1 MLKSSAKNDTLH
13 KAAPLYLLMLPTLIL
28 LILFYYYPAIS
39 GFFYS
44 FSRWSARGATW
55 AGLANY
61 KRLINDSRM
70 IASVGNLAQ
79 IVTFNVIV
87 VMTMPLMAAVLMFHI
102 PSAKAQYAFRIIY
115 VFPMIVPGVVVL
127 VIWRWMYSMDGG
139 INTLLRLV
147 GLGEIARA
155 WLGDRNLVLY
165 AIMFVNFPW
174 MGGLNFLIYLSGLQ
188 AIPDE
193 LFDAATVDGVRPIQ
207 RFFRIELPLI
217 SAQIRLLVLL
227 TVIFHLQRFEMQLI
241 LTDGGPGWSS
251 MVPGL
256 RMYHTVSRDYNLGY
270 GAAIGTLLF
279 LLVFTVTMVQMRL
292 TRRQGQSV

>member
-1 MLKSSAKNDTLH
+1 MAKSLISNRSLRKTG
-13 KAAPLYLLMLPTLIL
+13 PLYLLMLPSL
-28 LILFYYYPAIS
+28 LLLLMFFYYPAVS

-44 FSRWSARGATW
+44 FSHWSASGARW
-55 AGLANY
+55 IGLGNY
-61 KRLINDSRM
+61 RRLVNDTRM

-79 IVTFNVIV
+79 IVAFHVIV
-87 VMTMPLMAAVLMFHI
+87 VMTMPLLAAVMMFHL
-102 PSAKAQYAFRIIY
+102 PSRRAQYFFRVVY

-147 GLGEIARA
+147 GLGSIARA

-165 AIMFVNFPW
+165 AIMFVGFPW

-188 AIPDE
+188 SIPEE
-193 LFDAATVDGVRPIQ
+193 LFDAATVDGVKPIT
-207 RFFRIELPLI
+207 RLFRIELPLI
-217 SAQIRLLVLL
+217 SDQIRLLVLL
-227 TVIFHLQRFEMQLI
+227 TIIYYLQRFEMQLI

-270 GAAIGTLLF
+270 GSAIGTLLF
-279 LLVFTVTMVQMRL
+279 LLVFSVTMVQLRL
-292 TRRQGQSV
+292 TRKRGQSV